1 MVATGLA
8 RLLRGDTQV
17 LRGKR
22 FGLCVNL
29 TSVDARLRFSVDLLR
44 DLPGAELCCLFG
56 PEHGVRG
63 DAQDM
68 IGVGEARDSVTGL
81 PMYSLYGSEE
91 ASLWPRPEWLAGLD
105 ALVFD
110 MQDVGARYY
119 TYVWTLL
126 HLMQVA
132 APLGVEIVVL
142 DRPNPLGGVEV
153 EGGGIRVDHR
163 SFVGRVSIPNRHG
176 MTVGEL
182 ARLVNDE
189 EKLGCKLTVIE
200 LLGWRRDMLW
210 ADTGLPWV
218 MTSPNMPTFDTALVY
233 PGMCLVEG
241 TELSEARGT
250 TRPFELVGA
259 GYIGY
264 AEARQIAGALDQ
276 QGLPGV
282 IFRPVVFTPTFH
294 KFGGKRCGGLQ
305 LHVTDTRRF
314 KPYLSAVAV
323 LRELRLRFPDKFRWR
338 TRPYE
343 FVADKP
349 AIDLLCGGPEIRQGI
364 DAGASLQE
372 LRATWQGQ
380 EDELREAR
388 KPWLLY
394 T

>member
-1 MVATGLA
+1 MVVTGLG
-8 RLLRGDTQV
+8 RLLRGDAPV

-29 TSVDARLRFSVDLLR
+29 TSVDARLRFSVDLLG
-44 DLPGAELCCLFG
+44 DFAGAELCCLFG

-68 IGVGEARDSVTGL
+68 IGVGEAKDSVTGL
-81 PMYSLYGSEE
+81 PMYSLYGAEE
-91 ASLWPRPEWLAGLD
+91 ASLWPKPEWLAGLD
-105 ALVFD
+105 AIVFD
-110 MQDVGARYY
+110 MQDVGSRYY
-119 TYVWTLL
+119 TYIWTLL

-132 APLGVEIVVL
+132 APLGVEVIVL
-142 DRPNPLGGVEV
+142 DRPNPIGGLEV
-153 EGGGIRVDHR
+153 EGGAILPAYR
-163 SFVGRVSIPNRHG
+163 SFVGRVSLPNRHG
-176 MTVGEL
+176 MTTGEI
-182 ARLVNDE
+182 ARMVNE
-189 EKLGCKLTVIE
+189 TEKIGAKLTVVE
-200 LLGWRRDMLW
+200 MEGWRRDMLW

-218 MTSPNMPTFDTALVY
+218 MTSPNMPSVDTALVY

-241 TELSEARGT
+241 TELSEGRGT

-259 GYIGY
+259 GYISY
-264 AEARQIAGALDQ
+264 AEARQIANALEK

-294 KFGGKRCGGLQ
+294 KYGGKRCGGLQ
-305 LHVTDTRRF
+305 VHVIDARRF
-314 KPYLSAVAV
+314 KPYLSAIAV
-323 LRELRLRFPDKFRWR
+323 LRELRTRYPKDMHWR
-338 TRPYE
+338 SKPYE

-349 AIDLLCGGPEIRQGI
+349 AIDLLCGGPEIRTGI

-372 LRATWQGQ
+372 LRATWQAG

-388 KPWLLY
+388 KRWLLY